1 MKDFLYPSG
10 AGGQSWLAVVIFG
23 FLVSFFDQIHVAL
36 TIFLASVVDI
46 GNHHL
51 TGIPSKIMFF
61 GTRYVKCAHKF
72 VRYVMP
78 MATPQ

>member
-10 AGGQSWLAVVIFG
+10 AGGLAWLAVVIFG
-23 FLVSFFDQIHVAL
+23 FLASFFEQIHVAL

-46 GNHHL
+46 GNQHL
-51 TGIPSKIMFF
+51 AGIRSKIMFF

-72 VRYVMP
+72 VRYV
-78 MATPQ
+78 TPTVTLQ